1 VKVLLKIIRFLWGYV
16 IFTASGAFP
25 ERFINLSAKAGVSL
39 FNIKRQGAVLYCST
53 MASEYKALRRISKK
67 SGIKIK
73 IKEKHGFPFFVRKY
87 KKRKGIFVGILCFG
101 LTLYFLSLYIWSIDV
116 QGATT
121 LDKNELSN
129 LIGGLGVSA
138 GTLKSEIDTP
148 MLEKTIMKNFDNIA
162 WVSVNIKGST
172 LSFELKERV
181 IPPQIIPKTA
191 PCNVKS
197 NSDGQ
202 ITRMEIY
209 QGTPEVKYGDAVIKG
224 QLLINGFV
232 EDDFGVCNVRHAD
245 GKVFALTKHE
255 LKKEMDL
262 CQTERQ
268 STGKTVVRKRL
279 KLFGL
284 ELPLTLISAPEKDY
298 EKSVQVNNINI
309 LGVNLPISYY
319 KEVWTQICDKK
330 IVLSGDDALL
340 KANEELE
347 SEEKEMLKDVKII
360 SKDKKEKVENGRAI
374 VIANYVCEENIAVQE
389 EIFLEN

>member
-1 VKVLLKIIRFLWGYV
+1 
-16 IFTASGAFP
+16 
-25 ERFINLSAKAGVSL
+25 
-39 FNIKRQGAVLYCST
+39 
-53 MASEYKALRRISKK
+53 M
-67 SGIKIK
+67 
-73 IKEKHGFPFFVRKY
+73 RKY

-209 QGTPEVKYGDAVIKG
+209 QGPPEVKYGDAVIKG

>member
-1 VKVLLKIIRFLWGYV
+1 MLKIIRFLWGYV
-16 IFTASGAFP
+16 IFVASGAFP

-39 FNIKRQGAVLYCST
+39 FDVKKHGNILYCST
-53 MASEYKALRRISKK
+53 MASEYRALRRIAKK
-67 SGIKIK
+67 SKIKIK

-87 KKRKGIFVGILCFG
+87 KERKGIFVGILCFG

-121 LDKNELSN
+121 LDKNDLNN
-129 LIGGLGVSA
+129 LISDLGISA

-148 MLEKTIMKNFDNIA
+148 MLEKTIMKNFDNIS
-162 WVSVNIKGST
+162 WVSVNIKGSV

-181 IPPQIIPKTA
+181 VPPKIVPKTA

-197 NSDGQ
+197 SSDGQ
-202 ITRMEIY
+202 IIRMEIY

-232 EDDFGVCNVRHAD
+232 EDDFGTCNIRHAD

-255 LKKEMDL
+255 LKKEVDL
-262 CQTERQ
+262 CQTEKQ

-279 KLFGL
+279 KLFGV
-284 ELPLTLISAPEKDY
+284 ELPLTLVSVPGNDY
-298 EKSVQVNNINI
+298 EKSVQTNNVKVF
-309 LGVNLPISYY
+309 GVNLPISYY
-319 KEVWTQICDKK
+319 KETWTQFYDRKT
-330 IVLSGDDALL
+330 VLSKDEALL
-340 KANEELE
+340 KANEALE
-347 SEEKEMLKDVKII
+347 KAEKETLKDVKII

-374 VIANYVCEENIAVQE
+374 VTASYVCEENIAVQE